1 LQNEIISVKNNRVV
15 KLSREHKSNQH
26 PPTIESGGHGHAQKL
41 LETWWSFGQLIRQR
55 VVPEVIGQFDLELKD
70 FFALTAIFEGVL
82 YPKLICDRLATN
94 PSDVSR
100 ILERLEQ
107 MGLVTRALDPDDSR
121 RIRVVLTPQ
130 GSATVEQMR
139 RGVAGYLIKALEH
152 LPPEEIEHF
161 AKTMQVFT
169 QNLKSQF
176 DQPQ

>member
-1 LQNEIISVKNNRVV
+1 VV
-15 KLSREHKSNQH
+15 KFSQEHTSNVSLLTNQQGSAS
-26 PPTIESGGHGHAQKL
+26 IGERGDHAQKL

-55 VVPEVIGQFDLELKD
+55 VVPEVIGGFEFALELKD

-107 MGLVTRALDPDDSR
+107 LGLVTRALDPDDSR
-121 RIRVVLTPQ
+121 RIRVVLTAQ
-130 GSATVEQMR
+130 GIATVEQMR
-139 RGVAGYLIKALEH
+139 HGVAGYLMRALEH

-161 AKTMQVFT
+161 AKTMQTFT

-176 DQPQ
+176 EQS